1 MPRKQ
6 KKRTTKKT
14 VLIATN
20 GQVTERTY
28 LNEVKKRAHLLGD
41 VSVTVTYTNGDP
53 EGMLRK
59 LKSTRDARNNASA
72 YDEVWLVFDE
82 DGRDCSSL
90 FFACEKL
97 TTKRQ
102 RWSAA
107 VSRPCFE
114 VWLIAHY
121 EQVHNYSDQ
130 TDAQKHF
137 RQLTPGTPDKHLP
150 NDFPYDRLED
160 AVKRCTLQ
168 CEAQGPREELP
179 PIPGSGMPHLLD
191 ALGLIKLS
199 GCKDMSSQ

>member
-20 GQVTERTY
+20 GQVTERIY
-28 LNEVKKRAHLLGD
+28 LNEMKIRAHRLGN
-41 VSVTVTYTNGDP
+41 VSVTVKHINGGP
-53 EGMLRK
+53 EGMLR
-59 LKSTRDARNNASA
+59 N
-72 YDEVWLVFDE
+72 Y
-82 DGRDCSSL
+82 SSL
-90 FFACEKL
+90 LDKCRKQ
-97 TTKRQ
+97 TTRQQ

-160 AVKRCTLQ
+160 AVKRCTLH

-199 GCKDMSSQ
+199 GCKDMSSP